1 MGFVGAA
8 TSTSLHSPLLY
19 PFLFPSSSS
28 SSSSSSRRH
37 RNTNPRSPVVVC
49 CSRHHHDPECNKRT
63 FLFVG
68 VAVLPF
74 LQFDTAPALEGVIPS
89 PIFVFI
95 SSRIRRQRLPSSRD
109 TVRSRRLRSIRRQR
123 MLSDDV
129 PLPTFSINVPL
140 SDVVSPSS
148 VSSSASANSEESE
161 VKIPED
167 KKQAETAPE
176 MQKSSNSFVSLLN
189 GIGIVSSGLLGA
201 LYALSQKEK
210 SAAVATIETMNNKL
224 KEKEE
229 QIVSLK
235 RNYEL
240 KLSNEQEEQT
250 KLLGKAKEEQNALID
265 QLNSAKSTVTSLGKE
280 LKSEKSFIAELKLQ
294 IDRLETNLSKTDTDK
309 KDLENNLKEKVDSIE
324 ILQKRID
331 LLSEDLKDKERAVQN
346 LNSLLADKKLELR
359 NLNTTYDQTNDEL
372 SNAHVH
378 IQGLKDE
385 ILKSQEKLEGKDSV
399 VMELNLRVDALTLEN
414 NNFKSEYDV
423 LDKEFNDL
431 KLTSEKKA
439 VLDAKVL
446 KEREDELHRLTDKLE
461 LALNE
466 SSKNQV
472 IIADLTQEQE
482 GLKESLQNESKKVNN
497 LKYELQVTLEN
508 LENSRNDSLE
518 LEKQLNKSNNLR
530 QELALQVSNLSA
542 ELNEVKESLQRKLD
556 DVNLEGEKLGNELTT
571 VKEHL
576 KKAEAELQST
586 SHELTTTLENR
597 DTLQRELI
605 EIYKKAEAT
614 SEDLKEEKK
623 LVTSLNKDLQA
634 LKKQV
639 LKDKESRK
647 TIETDLDEAT
657 KSLDEMNQNSV
668 ILSKEL
674 EGSKSRISSL
684 ENEKEVLTQ
693 YLTEQRNA
701 SKEAQENI
709 EDAHNLITRLGKERE
724 TLESRGKKLEDE
736 LASAK
741 GEILRLRSQINTSK
755 SKSVVNNEQRGQK
768 DEGETQEAAVSVRKN
783 VRRRKT
789 NPS

>member
-8 TSTSLHSPLLY
+8 TTSLHSPLLY
-19 PFLFPSSSS
+19 PFPFPSSSS
-28 SSSSSSRRH
+28 SSSYSSRRH
-37 RNTNPRSPVVVC
+37 RNANPRSPVLC
-49 CSRHHHDPECNKRT
+49 CSRHHHDPTCNKRT
-63 FLFVG
+63 FLFMG
-68 VAVLPF
+68 VVVLPF
-74 LQFDTAPALEGVIPS
+74 LQFDAAPALEGIIPS
-89 PIFVFI
+89 PILVFI
-95 SSRIRRQRLPSSRD
+95 SSRVRRQRLPSSRD
-109 TVRSRRLRSIRRQR
+109 PVRSRRLRSIRRQR

-129 PLPTFSINVPL
+129 PLPTLSLNVSL
-140 SDVVSPSS
+140 SDVVSSSS
-148 VSSSASANSEESE
+148 VSSPASANPEESE
-161 VKIPED
+161 VKITED

-176 MQKSSNSFVSLLN
+176 MQKPSSSLVTLLN

-229 QIVSLK
+229 QIVLLK

-240 KLSNEQEEQT
+240 KLSNEQEEQA

-265 QLNSAKSTVTSLGKE
+265 QLNSTKSTVTGLGKE
-280 LKSEKSFIAELKLQ
+280 LKSEKSLIAELKLQ
-294 IDRLETNLSKTDTDK
+294 IDRLETDLSNTDTAK
-309 KDLENNLKEKVDSIE
+309 KDLENNLKEKVESIE

-331 LLSEDLKDKERAVQN
+331 LLSEDLKDKEHAVWN
-346 LNSLLADKKLELR
+346 LNSSLADKELELR
-359 NLNTTYDQTNDEL
+359 NLNSTYDQTKNEL
-372 SNAHVH
+372 SNALVH

-385 ILKSQEKLEGKDSV
+385 ILKSQEKLEGKDSLLI
-399 VMELNLRVDALTLEN
+399 ELNSRVDALTLEN
-414 NNFKSEYDV
+414 NNFRSEYDV
-423 LDKEFNDL
+423 LEKDYNDL
-431 KLTSEKKA
+431 KLTSEKKT

-446 KEREDELHRLTDKLE
+446 KEKEDELHLLTDKLE

-472 IIADLTQEQE
+472 IIADLIQERE
-482 GLKESLQNESKKVNN
+482 GLKESLQNESKIVND
-497 LKYELQVTLEN
+497 LKYELEVTLEN
-508 LENSRNDSLE
+508 LENSRNDSSE

-530 QELALQVSNLSA
+530 KELELQVSNLSA
-542 ELNEVKESLQRKLD
+542 ELTKVKESLQRKLD
-556 DVNLEGEKLGNELTT
+556 DANLEAEKLANELTS

-576 KKAEAELQST
+576 RKAEAELQST
-586 SHELTTTLENR
+586 SHELTATLENR

-647 TIETDLDEAT
+647 TIEMDLEEAT
-657 KSLDEMNQNSV
+657 KSLDEMNRNSV
-668 ILSKEL
+668 ILSNEL
-674 EGSKSRISSL
+674 EGSKSLISSL
-684 ENEKEVLTQ
+684 ENEKEVLAK

-724 TLESRGKKLEDE
+724 SLESRGKKLEDE

-741 GEILRLRSQINTSK
+741 GEILRLRSQISTSK
-755 SKSVVNNEQRGQK
+755 SKAVINNEQRVQK
-768 DEGETQEAAVSVRKN
+768 DEGETQEATVSVRKN

>member
-1 MGFVGAA
+1 MGFVGAS
-8 TSTSLHSPLLY
+8 TTTSLHSPLLY
-19 PFLFPSSSS
+19 PFLFPSSS
-28 SSSSSSRRH
+28 RRH
-37 RNTNPRSPVVVC
+37 RTRSSPVVC
-49 CSRHHHDPECNKRT
+49 CSRHHHDPICNKRT
-63 FLFVG
+63 FLFMGV

-74 LQFDTAPALEGVIPS
+74 LQFDTAPALEGIIPS

-95 SSRIRRQRLPSSRD
+95 SSRVRRQRLPSSRD

-140 SDVVSPSS
+140 SDVVSSSS
-148 VSSSASANSEESE
+148 VSSSASVNSVSEESE

-176 MQKSSNSFVSLLN
+176 MQKPSNSIVSLLN

-201 LYALSQKEK
+201 LYALSQREK

-240 KLSNEQEEQT
+240 KLSNEQEEQA

-280 LKSEKSFIAELKLQ
+280 LKSEKSFIVELKLQ
-294 IDRLETNLSKTDTDK
+294 MDRLATDLSKTDTDK
-309 KDLENNLKEKVDSIE
+309 KDLETNLKEKS
-324 ILQKRID
+324 
-331 LLSEDLKDKERAVQN
+331 
-346 LNSLLADKKLELR
+346 LNSSLADKELELR
-359 NLNTTYDQTNDEL
+359 NLNSTYDQTKDEL

-385 ILKSQEKLEGKDSV
+385 ILKSQEKLAEKDSV
-399 VMELNLRVDALTLEN
+399 VIELNSSVSSLTLEN
-414 NNFKSEYDV
+414 DNFRSEYDV
-423 LDKEFNDL
+423 LEKEFNDL
-431 KLTSEKKA
+431 KLTSEMKA
-439 VLDAKVL
+439 ALDAKVL
-446 KEREDELHRLTDKLE
+446 KEKEDELHQLTDKLE
-461 LALNE
+461 LALYE

-472 IIADLTQEQE
+472 LIADLTQERE
-482 GLKESLQNESKKVNN
+482 SLKESLQNESKKVNN

-508 LENSRNDSLE
+508 LENSRNDSSE
-518 LEKQLNKSNNLR
+518 LEKQLNKSNNLCK
-530 QELALQVSNLSA
+530 ELELQVSNLSA
-542 ELNEVKESLQRKLD
+542 ELLKVKESQQRKLD
-556 DVNLEGEKLGNELTT
+556 NLNLEAEKLANELMT

-576 KKAEAELQST
+576 KKAEAELQNT
-586 SHELTTTLENR
+586 SHELTATLENR

-639 LKDKESRK
+639 LKDKESLK
-647 TIETDLDEAT
+647 TIEMDLEEAT
-657 KSLDEMNQNSV
+657 KSLDEMNRKSV

-674 EGSKSRISSL
+674 EGSKSLISSL
-684 ENEKEVLTQ
+684 ENEKEVLTK

-701 SKEAQENI
+701 GKEAQENI
-709 EDAHNLITRLGKERE
+709 EDAHSLITRLGKERE
-724 TLESRGKKLEDE
+724 SLESRGKKLEDE

-755 SKSVVNNEQRGQK
+755 SKAVVNNEQRVQK
-768 DEGETQEAAVSVRKN
+768 DEGETQEATVSVRKN
-783 VRRRKT
+783 VRRRKI